1 MDKNHYS
8 FVFVFRSHL
17 FLFILQQINNEKQ
30 KYGSVRQL
38 EKITYIHMYDQYCET
53 NYYDLYIFTGRIHT
67 VTCLEIKKKKIVHRP
82 NKSGYIKRKKVK

>member
-53 NYYDLYIFTGRIHT
+53 NYYDLNIYLP
-67 VTCLEIKKKKIVHRP
+67 V
-82 NKSGYIKRKKVK
+82 GYTRSPVWKFKKRKLCTDQTNLVI